1 MRTARRIEKL
11 PPYLFAEIDRK
22 VALAK
27 ARGADI
33 ISFGVGD
40 PDLPS
45 PPHVVE
51 ALAEA
56 ARDPATHRYPSYTGM
71 PEFRSAIAAWYEHRF
86 GVKLDPDTEI
96 QPLVGSKEGIFH
108 LPVAFV
114 DPGDVAYIPD
124 PGYPVYETG
133 TILAG
138 GEPVSM
144 PLTPDNGFRPDFGW
158 LQSAEMEH
166 ALDRAR
172 VLWLNY
178 PSNPTAA
185 CADISLF
192 EEAVDFCRGN
202 EIWLAHDAAY
212 TEITFDGYV
221 APSVLQVDG
230 AMDCALE
237 FGSLSKTYN
246 MTGWRVGW
254 VAGAPVAIEAMKR
267 LKTNIDSGIFD
278 ALQRAGIA
286 AIEGPQDYLQECV
299 DRYRHRRDLLCDG
312 LKSMGLVVEPP
323 KGSIY
328 VWVPVPDG
336 HTSESFTTFLLDET
350 DIVVAPGNGY
360 GRSGEGFVRFSL
372 TLADDRLE
380 EGVERL
386 RKVVT

>member
-1 MRTARRIEKL
+1 VRTARRIEKL

-27 ARGADI
+27 ERGADI

-45 PPHVVE
+45 PPHVIE
-51 ALAEA
+51 ALATA
-56 ARDPATHRYPSYTGM
+56 ARDSATHRYPSYTGM
-71 PEFRSAIAAWYEHRF
+71 PEFRASIAAWYERRF
-86 GVKLDPDTEI
+86 GVKLDPDEEV

-114 DPGDVAYIPD
+114 DPGDVALIPD

-138 GEPVSM
+138 GEAVLL
-144 PLTPDNGFRPDFGW
+144 PLSADNGFIPDLGAI
-158 LQSAEMEH
+158 SADVVE
-166 ALDRAR
+166 RAR

-185 CADISLF
+185 CVDEAF
-192 EEAVDFCRGN
+192 FGEAVQFCRAN
-202 EIWLAHDAAY
+202 DLLLAHDAAY

-221 APSVLQVDG
+221 APSVLEVEG
-230 AMDCALE
+230 AMDCAVE

-360 GRSGEGFVRFSL
+360 GPSGEGFVRFSL

>member
-1 MRTARRIEKL
+1 MRAAKRIEKL

-22 VALAK
+22 VAEAK

-40 PDLPS
+40 PDLPTA
-45 PPHVVE
+45 PHIVE
-51 ALAEA
+51 ALASA
-56 ARDPATHRYPSYTGM
+56 GADPATHRYPSYTGM
-71 PEFRSAIAAWYEHRF
+71 PQFRESIAAWYERRF
-86 GVKLDPDTEI
+86 GVDLDPDSEV

-114 DPGDVAYIPD
+114 DPGDVALVPD

-133 TILAG
+133 TILAH
-138 GEPVSM
+138 GEPVFL
-144 PLTPDNGFRPDFGW
+144 PLTPGNEYQPD
-158 LQSAEMEH
+158 
-166 ALDRAR
+166 LDSIEQETLARAR

-178 PSNPTAA
+178 PSNPTSA
-185 CADISLF
+185 CAAPGLF
-192 EEAVDFCRGN
+192 ERAVEFCHRN
-202 EIWLAHDAAY
+202 DLLLAHDAAY

-221 APSVLQVDG
+221 APSALQAPG
-230 AMDCALE
+230 AKDCVVE
-237 FGSLSKTYN
+237 FHSLSKTYN

-254 VAGAPVAIEAMKR
+254 VAGAPEAIEALKR

-278 ALQRAGIA
+278 AVQRAGIA
-286 AIEGPQDYLQECV
+286 ALEGPQDYVESCV
-299 DRYRHRRDLLCDG
+299 DTYRRRRDLLCDG
-312 LKSMGLVVEPP
+312 LKSMGVVVDPP

-336 HTSESFTTFLLDET
+336 HTSESFTRLLLEESA
-350 DIVVAPGNGY
+350 IVVAPGNGY
-360 GRSGEGFVRFSL
+360 GPSGQGFVRFSL

>member
-1 MRTARRIEKL
+1 MRTAKRIAKL

-22 VALAK
+22 VALAR

-40 PDLPS
+40 PDLPT

-51 ALAEA
+51 ALAKA
-56 ARDPATHRYPSYTGM
+56 ASDPATHRYPSYTGM
-71 PEFRSAIAAWYEHRF
+71 PEFRSSIAAWYDRRF
-86 GVKLDPDTEI
+86 GVKLDPDAEV

-108 LPVAFV
+108 LPVAFI
-114 DPGDVAYIPD
+114 DPGDVALIPD

-133 TILAG
+133 TILAH
-138 GEPVSM
+138 GEAVLL
-144 PLTPDNGFRPDFGW
+144 PLLAANDFKPQLGAIPDDVV
-158 LQSAEMEH
+158 E
-166 ALDRAR
+166 RAR

-185 CADISLF
+185 TVDLAFF
-192 EEAVDFCRGN
+192 EEAVTFCRRN
-202 EIWLAHDAAY
+202 DLLLAHDAAY

-221 APSVLQVDG
+221 APSILEVPG
-230 AMDCALE
+230 AMDCAVE
-237 FGSLSKTYN
+237 FHSLSKTYN
-246 MTGWRVGW
+246 MTGWRIGW
-254 VAGAPVAIEAMKR
+254 VAGAPQAVEAIKR
-267 LKTNIDSGIFD
+267 LKTNVDSGIFD
-278 ALQRAGIA
+278 AVQRAGIA
-286 AIEGPQDYLQECV
+286 AIDGPQDYLEECV

-312 LKSMGLVVEPP
+312 LKSMGVIVEPP

-328 VWVPVPDG
+328 VWVPVPG
-336 HTSESFTTFLLDET
+336 GYTSESYTSFLLDES

-360 GRSGEGFVRFSL
+360 GPTGEGFIRFSL

-386 RKVVT
+386 RRISR

>member
-1 MRTARRIEKL
+1 MRTAKRIEKL

-22 VALAK
+22 VAEAK

-40 PDLPS
+40 PDLPT

-51 ALAEA
+51 TLQKA
-56 ARDPATHRYPSYTGM
+56 AADPATHRYPSYTGM
-71 PEFRSAIAAWYEHRF
+71 PAFRDAIASWYERRF
-86 GVKLDPDTEI
+86 GVRLDANDEV

-108 LPVAFV
+108 LPVAFI
-114 DPGDVAYIPD
+114 DPGDVALVPD

-138 GEPVSM
+138 GEAILLR
-144 PLTPDNGFRPDFGW
+144 LTAANGFRPDF
-158 LQSAEMEH
+158 STIRPD

-185 CADISLF
+185 TVDLDF
-192 EEAVDFCRGN
+192 FQDAVDFAARN
-202 EIWLAHDAAY
+202 DLLLAHDAAY

-221 APSVLQVDG
+221 APSVLEAAG
-230 AMDCALE
+230 ALE
-237 FGSLSKTYN
+237 HAVEFHSLSKTYN
-246 MTGWRVGW
+246 MTGWRIGW
-254 VAGAPVAIEAMKR
+254 VAGAPQAIEAIKR

-278 ALQRAGIA
+278 AVQRAGIA
-286 AIEGPQDYLQECV
+286 AIEGSQDYLEECV

-312 LKSMGLVVEPP
+312 LKSMGVMVEPP

-328 VWVPVPDG
+328 VWAPVPEG
-336 HTSESFTTFLLDET
+336 HTSESYTTFLLDEA

-360 GRSGEGFVRFSL
+360 GPSGQGFIRFSL
-372 TLADDRLE
+372 TIADERLE

-386 RKVVT
+386 RGLTR